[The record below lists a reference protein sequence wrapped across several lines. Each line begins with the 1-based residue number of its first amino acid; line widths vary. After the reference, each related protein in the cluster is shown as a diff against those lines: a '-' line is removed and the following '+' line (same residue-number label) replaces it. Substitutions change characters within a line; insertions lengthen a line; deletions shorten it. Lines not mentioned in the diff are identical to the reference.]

1 MTLKASM
8 AVEWVRRPVGALTVA
23 QWGSVSD
30 LVRVMT
36 MELLGCPEKVRP
48 ALT

>member
-1 MTLKASM
+1 MTLKASL
-8 AVEWVRRPVGALTVA
+8 AVEWVRRLVDALTVA

-36 MELLGCPEKVRP
+36 MELIG
-48 ALT
+48 